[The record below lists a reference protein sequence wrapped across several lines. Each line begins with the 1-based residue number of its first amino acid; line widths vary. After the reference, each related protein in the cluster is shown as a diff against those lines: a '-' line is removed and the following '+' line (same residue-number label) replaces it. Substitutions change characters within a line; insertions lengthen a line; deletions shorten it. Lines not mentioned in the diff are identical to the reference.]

1 MFAMAPS
8 RPGKQPGSWAS
19 AATLSGTCCAEG
31 DYPPNVSVAAG
42 PSTLPPSPAAP
53 NNNPDLRTLRGVELV
68 KVGSWEISTGTWTV
82 TEPDL
87 QAAAAAHAAGV
98 LRKPV
103 IKLGH
108 AGPMRDAA
116 PALGHVDNLRLT
128 DDGNT
133 LVGDLIN
140 VPARLAAVMASAYP
154 DRSVEALIDYQ
165 GADGTVW
172 PLVLT
177 GLSLLGATAPGI
189 DTLRSLQDVT
199 DLYGIAAS
207 RRIALASSLFTRL
220 GEKRPDVAGRAR
232 AVAVAAARRRRNHR
246 TITPIGA

>member
-1 MFAMAPS
+1 M
-8 RPGKQPGSWAS
+8 
-19 AATLSGTCCAEG
+19 
-31 DYPPNVSVAAG
+31 AAG
-42 PSTLPPSPAAP
+42 PSTSPPSPAAP
-53 NNNPDLRTLRGVELV
+53 NNNPDLRTIRGVELA

-82 TEPDL
+82 TAADL
-87 QAAAAAHAAGV
+87 QAAVAAHGAGV

-108 AGPMRDAA
+108 QGPMRDAA
-116 PALGHVDNLRLT
+116 PALGHVDNLRLV
-128 DDGNT
+128 DGGHT
-133 LVGDLIN
+133 LVGDLVNI
-140 VPARLAAVMASAYP
+140 PARLAKVLASAYP

-165 GADGTVW
+165 DTDGTVW

-199 DLYGIAAS
+199 DLYGVAAS
-207 RRIALASSLFTRL
+207 RRIMLATSLFRRNP
-220 GEKRPDVAGRAR
+220 ENRQEAVAGRAR